1 MGAIMAAWRK
11 WRRPMLHETALEVNG
26 PRASARRIKAMV
38 LRYFYLIRGSVPRI
52 IELMYWPLVQMLVW
66 GFLQTHLARS
76 TTMFEQAAGVL
87 IGAVLLWDILLR
99 SQFGFSLSFL
109 EEMWSRNLSNLLMSP
124 LRPGEYVLSLMVI
137 SLIRLFIGLTP
148 VVILASLFFGFNL
161 LSFGLPLAAF
171 FANLVFAGWTIG
183 LIANGVVIRYGMGAE
198 SFTWVAVF
206 FLLPICCVY
215 YPLATLPGWLQPV
228 SMALPPTHVFEGMR
242 ALVIGKEF
250 RPDLM
255 LTAFVLNILYFSAA
269 YALFH
274 IFLHQAREK
283 GSLMQ
288 IGE

>member
-1 MGAIMAAWRK
+1 
-11 WRRPMLHETALEVNG
+11 MLHETALEVNG

-242 ALVIGKEF
+242 ALVIGKTF

-255 LTAFVLNILYFSAA
+255 LTAFALNVLYFSAA